1 MKKIFML
8 ICLVFGMI
16 TISSCGNKQLVDMTF
31 TFDTAIICLPNGEIV
46 EGKVESWKDFDD
58 GDQVQVRVNGKT
70 YLVHSEN
77 VALIT

>member
-1 MKKIFML
+1 MKKIIVL
-8 ICLVFGMI
+8 ICLAFSMFI
-16 TISSCGNKQLVDMTF
+16 ISSCGNKQWMDTTF
-31 TFDTAIICLPNGEIV
+31 TFNTAIICLPNGEVI

-58 GDQVQVRVNGKT
+58 GDQIQVRVNGKT

>member
-1 MKKIFML
+1 MKKFIVL
-8 ICLVFGMI
+8 ICLAFSMFM
-16 TISSCGNKQLVDMTF
+16 ISSCGNKQWMDTTF
-31 TFDTAIICLPNGEIV
+31 TFDTAIICLPNREVI

-58 GDQVQVRVNGKT
+58 GDQIQVKVNGKT